1 MFWGRCRSCSTIHH
15 HTMWCC
21 RWYRVHEA
29 HQKPDRG
36 RKDSSCFA
44 WWNWWHH
51 RSKYPYCAWCAY
63 RAHLPWCG
71 WACRCRNGCMDNSKV
86 NWILPYWSAIRGTR
100 QNHDRLVM
108 IWIIA
113 IQMPFVDKTGFVAGS
128 VQYRSDG
135 RILRLQTCSANDG
148 RVSFRGYFQTSH
160 ASCCTHIITY
170 TAIAGILT
178 RHQCTTWWW
187 TDSWP
192 GIALVE
198 SSTRSSQFINVW
210 SLDSL
215 AAVAGEIAI
224 SQIIGKDENDI
235 GSVILQK

>member
-1 MFWGRCRSCSTIHH
+1 MRRIKSQIEEERILLVSLDEIDGIIGRNIRIVLDVLIVLICLDVDELVVVEPVVWIIVRWIGFYRTDQPSVELVKTTI
-15 HTMWCC
+15 
-21 RWYRVHEA
+21 
-29 HQKPDRG
+29 D
-36 RKDSSCFA
+36 
-44 WWNWWHH
+44 WWWF
-51 RSKYPYCAWCAY
+51 
-63 RAHLPWCG
+63 
-71 WACRCRNGCMDNSKV
+71 
-86 NWILPYWSAIRGTR
+86 
-100 QNHDRLVM
+100 
-108 IWIIA
+108 WIIA

-192 GIALVE
+192 GIALFE

>member
-1 MFWGRCRSCSTIHH
+1 MRRIKSQIEEERILLVSLDEIDGIIGRNIRIVLDVLIVLICLDVAELVVVETVVWIIVRWIGFYRTDQPSVELVKTTI
-15 HTMWCC
+15 
-21 RWYRVHEA
+21 
-29 HQKPDRG
+29 D
-36 RKDSSCFA
+36 
-44 WWNWWHH
+44 WWWF
-51 RSKYPYCAWCAY
+51 
-63 RAHLPWCG
+63 
-71 WACRCRNGCMDNSKV
+71 
-86 NWILPYWSAIRGTR
+86 
-100 QNHDRLVM
+100 
-108 IWIIA
+108 WIIA
-113 IQMPFVDKTGFVAGS
+113 IQMPFVDKTDFVAGS

-148 RVSFRGYFQTSH
+148 RVSFRGYFQTCH
-160 ASCCTHIITY
+160 ASSCAHIITD